1 MDHPLTDTFTNIRSR
16 NSLIERE
23 LSDPATARSR
33 QKMTEL
39 GREHSDLAAKLELID
54 RIESISIQL
63 ESNAQLAETDEDP
76 EIRELALAENAELEV
91 ARSQISDQL
100 ALLLAPRDPMDE
112 RDVIVE
118 IRAGTGGEEASL
130 FAGQLLRMYQRFA
143 ERRGLA
149 FEEMGINLSQSGG
162 VKEAIVAVRGKGAFR
177 QLKFERGVHRVQRVP
192 VTESSGRIHT
202 SAASVAVLPEAEE
215 IEVEIDPEEL
225 RIDVFRSSGHGGQS
239 VNTTDSAVRITH
251 LPTGITVSMQDEKS
265 QHKNRAKALRILRSR
280 LLDREREIQQA
291 ERGAN
296 RRDQIGS
303 GDRSAKMRTY
313 NFPQDRLT
321 DHRIGF
327 SLHGLDAIFDGRLE
341 GLLSELEK
349 TDHAERLAALGKND

>member
-1 MDHPLTDTFTNIRSR
+1 MDHPLADTFATIRSR

-54 RIESISIQL
+54 RIESISVQL

-143 ERRGLA
+143 ERRGLG

-202 SAASVAVLPEAEE
+202 SAAS
-215 IEVEIDPEEL
+215 
-225 RIDVFRSSGHGGQS
+225 
-239 VNTTDSAVRITH
+239 
-251 LPTGITVSMQDEKS
+251 
-265 QHKNRAKALRILRSR
+265 SR
-280 LLDREREIQQA
+280 GPARGRGDRGRDRP
-291 ERGAN
+291 RGAAN
-296 RRDQIGS
+296 RRIPLFWTWWSIG
-303 GDRSAKMRTY
+303 KY
-313 NFPQDRLT
+313 HRLGGPHHPPA
-321 DHRIGF
+321 HRDNGF
-327 SLHGLDAIFDGRLE
+327 DAG
-341 GLLSELEK
+341 
-349 TDHAERLAALGKND
+349 